1 MPSQAPNTALNFK
14 IKLLSGNNVVLVD
27 CVGFESE
34 LFMPQIIKGRI
45 TFQNIIPNHR
55 CCNAA
60 AANVQTGQL
69 ILPASKLGDVKIVAG
84 IAAGAAKRLNCQPH
98 VASKTTPLARSTP
111 SSSSSSER
119 AISRA
124 DKENLSMQMTP
135 EQVRCRVPAG
145 TGQMA
150 ALPTP
155 SPICLDALETSSTS
169 TVPNLALESYTNRTV
184 TQDSFNVIE
193 PPSTSSL
200 SSSAKSPDFA
210 QCNFMHKA
218 PPMRT
223 YSRRK
228 PNTTDSNNSSGGGSS
243 SASVTHPKS
252 PLAWRKKKLTKV
264 SSTKPPSPS
273 MKLELRRRKLI
284 VDQKKSLPK
293 HTYTKITATPITTT
307 KIRRKQVTGKTRQQF
322 DALKGT
328 AFDMLTSMGHS
339 HVSVKLTKQFK
350 EACVEKYSEA
360 LPSYAE
366 LSGTRPLEHDRQV
379 RSLIAKAKR
388 LDKQMSKSEKVQ
400 LKRKRM

>member
-69 ILPASKLGDVKIVAG
+69 ILPASKLGDVKIVTG
-84 IAAGAAKRLNCQPH
+84 LAAGTAKRLNYRPQI
-98 VASKTTPLARSTP
+98 ANMTIPLPGSTS

-119 AISRA
+119 PISRA
-124 DKENLSMQMTP
+124 DKENLSMQRTP

-145 TGQMA
+145 TGQGGV
-150 ALPTP
+150 LPTS
-155 SPICLDALETSSTS
+155 SPICLDAFETSSSS
-169 TVPNLALESYTNRTV
+169 TLPSPALDSYTNRTV
-184 TQDSFNVIE
+184 TQDSLSIN
-193 PPSTSSL
+193 PPSSTSSFN
-200 SSSAKSPDFA
+200 SSAKSPDFA

-228 PNTTDSNNSSGGGSS
+228 PNTMDINNSSGGCSN
-243 SASVTHPKS
+243 SASVSHPKS

-264 SSTKPPSPS
+264 SSTKPPSPC

-293 HTYTKITATPITTT
+293 HTQTKATSTPITTT
-307 KIRRKQVTGKTRQQF
+307 KIRRKQVSGKTRQQF

-339 HVSVKLTKQFK
+339 HVSAQLAKQFK